1 MNAPAE
7 GKKRGWEK
15 PLNWV
20 AEALDGY
27 GRDWMGAGE
36 GYGNSWGSGTG
47 DGSGR
52 AWSQAGDGD
61 GAGGGGALPS
71 WDAMRTGAGA
81 GSGHAAVPL
90 CERSGMNVFNPPGH
104 GHGHGVGAKADR
116 PTALELSG
124 ALHSGSGLASDTVP
138 PCRYAYRGGRFRS

>member
-7 GKKRGWEK
+7 RKRGWGK

-20 AEALDGY
+20 SEALDGY
-27 GRDWMGAGE
+27 GQGWRGAGE
-36 GYGNSWGSGTG
+36 GYGNSWGSGAG
-47 DGSGR
+47 AGSGR

-71 WDAMRTGAGA
+71 WDAQRS
-81 GSGHAAVPL
+81 GSGVGSGLAAVPAH
-90 CERSGMNVFNPPGH
+90 ERLGMVFFNPPGH
-104 GHGHGVGAKADR
+104 GHGYGVGAKADL

-138 PCRYAYRGGRFRS
+138 PRRYAYRGGRFRS